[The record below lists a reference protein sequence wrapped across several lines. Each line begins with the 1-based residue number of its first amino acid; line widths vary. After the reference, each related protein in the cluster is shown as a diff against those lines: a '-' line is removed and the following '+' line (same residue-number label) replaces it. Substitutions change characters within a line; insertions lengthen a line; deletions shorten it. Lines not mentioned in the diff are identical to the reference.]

1 MITFWKSAEIR
12 PSDPLATA
20 LEFLDLHRAAEEIEV
35 VAGIKPRLREDGDT
49 MYLEVDAPLN
59 EDGFLDEERSG
70 DVIRAV
76 EIMSR
81 TPKGVYA
88 DVDTKEERET
98 APLFRPDPFDLSKP
112 LNIEYR
118 EEASSVRCANPAC
131 CATGLSEDDL
141 SDADKDYVHD
151 EL

>member
-1 MITFWKSAEIR
+1 MITFWKSAGIR

-20 LEFLDLHRAAEEIEV
+20 LEFLDLHRAAEEIEAL
-35 VAGIKPRLREDGDT
+35 AGIEPRLREDGDT
-49 MYLEVDAPLN
+49 MYLEVDAPLD
-59 EDGFLDEERSG
+59 ELEGFLDEERTGG
-70 DVIRAV
+70 DVVRAV

-88 DVDTKEERET
+88 DVDTEEERET

-118 EEASSVRCANPAC
+118 DGKGAGC
-131 CATGLSEDDL
+131 
-141 SDADKDYVHD
+141 
-151 EL
+151 

>member
-20 LEFLDLHRAAEEIEV
+20 LEFLDLHRAAEEIEAL
-35 VAGIKPRLREDGDT
+35 AGIPPRLREDGDT
-49 MYLEVDAPLN
+49 MYLEVDAPLDA
-59 EDGFLDEERSG
+59 EGFVDERRTG

-81 TPKGVYA
+81 FPKGVYA
-88 DVDTKEERET
+88 DVDTEEEHQT
-98 APLFRPDPFDLSKP
+98 APLFRPDPLDLTKP

-118 EEASSVRCANPAC
+118 QGKEAGC
-131 CATGLSEDDL
+131 
-141 SDADKDYVHD
+141 
-151 EL
+151 